1 MKECP
6 TCKSKQK
13 RQSKAGNNE
22 ENFQRIKNK
31 INEIVSEIPEISATE
46 IERMSQLP
54 SATGSYADI
63 FQCKFKGSFVAL
75 KLLRIR
81 ANENQTFDIQREA
94 ALCFQVQ
101 HPNIVAL
108 LGLTRL
114 ENNYMG
120 IVMEWADQGNLRENM
135 GKMNPAEKIEVSLCI
150 CEGLDYMHSLPIAHR
165 DLKPENVLIYGDK
178 TLAKISDFGTYK
190 IIQTIIVGTNMVGT
204 PKYSA
209 PETILKGVQVIL
221 LKQYD
226 DD

>member
-6 TCKSKQK
+6 TCKSKQI
-13 RQSKAGNNE
+13 RQSSAGNNDE
-22 ENFQRIKNK
+22 RFQRIKDK
-31 INEIVSEIPEISATE
+31 INEIVAEIPVISISE
-46 IERMSQLP
+46 IERISQLP

-120 IVMEWADQGNLRENM
+120 IVMEWADLGNLRGNM
-135 GKMNPAEKIEVSLCI
+135 EKMSNAEKIKVSLCI
-150 CEGLDYMHSLPIAHR
+150 CEGLDYMHSLQIAHR
-165 DLKPENVLIYGDK
+165 DLKPENILISGDK
-178 TLAKISDFGTYK
+178 TQAKIADFGTSK
-190 IIQTIIVGTNMVGT
+190 IIQTIIVGTNMVRT

-209 PETILKGVQVIL
+209 PETILKGVQVNIL
-221 LKQYD
+221 LQ
-226 DD
+226 